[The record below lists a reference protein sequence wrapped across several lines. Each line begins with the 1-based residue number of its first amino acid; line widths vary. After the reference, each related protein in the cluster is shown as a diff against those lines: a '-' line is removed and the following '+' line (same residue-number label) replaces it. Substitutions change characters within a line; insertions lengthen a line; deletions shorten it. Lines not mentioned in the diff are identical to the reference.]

1 MPTNARTPPTPPPPQ
16 LAPRGRARAPGLDGA
31 PATAAPRR
39 GGPAGGDFLAA
50 AEHAVP
56 RRRAG
61 GRLVLG
67 RGGGRRGRGDEDF
80 MFGVRF

>member
-1 MPTNARTPPTPPPPQ
+1 M
-16 LAPRGRARAPGLDGA
+16 RGGLDGA

-67 RGGGRRGRGDEDF
+67 RGGGRRGRGDLIYY
-80 MFGVRF
+80 GVQVRF